1 MRKFKDII
9 ILNNNVF
16 CPLLVRL
23 EGNAVMVTDNV
34 KKDFEHRFKQVLYLI
49 RGYNI
54 SYEETGI

>member
-1 MRKFKDII
+1 MVECKDVI

-23 EGNAVMVTDNV
+23 ERNAMMAADNV
-34 KKDFEHRFKQVLYLI
+34 KKRFEHRFKQVLYLI
-49 RGYNI
+49 RSYNI